1 MKSIK
6 DNTKL
11 LVEQILNGNLLD
23 ANSTLA
29 SLVIEAENQRENQ
42 IRQTIFE
49 AEGDEAEAD
58 DTEAVEDD
66 VADEAPADD
75 TEEGGDEA
83 IDTTDID
90 EPTDGDPN
98 LGDSLDNSVEDAA
111 VSEGEMTEMS
121 NDVVEIN
128 CEINQKIISKLYD
141 KISNLKTTLN
151 SKDMDHDTREYITLE
166 TKLSYY
172 GNKLEELQ
180 SKTNPAIDQTK
191 VEERINKIEAALK
204 TLESEIGSTE
214 EVPEVDDSIEAAEG
228 DVDDL
233 GDTTE
238 TAAEAE
244 EGEAEEGGEE
254 AEAEEASVEE
264 GETEETGKTEEE
276 LA

>member
-29 SLVIEAENQRENQ
+29 SLVIETENQREDQ
-42 IRQTIFE
+42 IRHTIFE
-49 AEGDEAEAD
+49 AEGDEEVEDVD
-58 DTEAVEDD
+58 DTAEEGDEEVEGGEEAV
-66 VADEAPADD
+66 
-75 TEEGGDEA
+75 
-83 IDTTDID
+83 DTTDID
-90 EPTDGDPN
+90 EPTDGDPS
-98 LGDSLDNSVEDAA
+98 LGDNLDNSVEDAA

-141 KISNLKTTLN
+141 KISNLKTILN

-191 VEERINKIEAALK
+191 VEERITKIEAALAS
-204 TLESEIGSTE
+204 LESEIGSTSD
-214 EVPEVDDSIEAAEG
+214 VPEVEDSVTAAEG

-238 TAAEAE
+238 TAAEGGEEEAEETAEGGEEAAE
-244 EGEAEEGGEE
+244 EGEAEETAAEGGEE
-254 AEAEEASVEE
+254 EAEEEA
-264 GETEETGKTEEE
+264 
-276 LA
+276 

>member
-23 ANSTLA
+23 ANSTLN
-29 SLVIEAENQRENQ
+29 SLVIEAENQREDQ
-42 IRQTIFE
+42 IRHTIFE
-49 AEGDEAEAD
+49 AEGDEE
-58 DTEAVEDD
+58 VEDI
-66 VADEAPADD
+66 ED
-75 TEEGGDEA
+75 TAEEGDEEVEGGEETVN
-83 IDTTDID
+83 TTDID
-90 EPTDGDPN
+90 EPTDGDPS
-98 LGDSLDNSVEDAA
+98 LGDSLDKSVEDAA

-141 KISNLKTTLN
+141 KISNLKTILN

-191 VEERINKIEAALK
+191 VEERITKIEAALAS
-204 TLESEIGSTE
+204 LESEIGSTSD
-214 EVPEVDDSIEAAEG
+214 VPEVEDSADAAEG

-238 TAAEAE
+238 TAAEGSE
-244 EGEAEEGGEE
+244 EAGEE
-254 AEAEEASVEE
+254 VPESEEQA
-264 GETEETGKTEEE
+264 
-276 LA
+276 